1 MKKRYL
7 IIADDFTGANDTGVQ
22 LCRRGYP
29 TDVLFA
35 GKPLDTEKSVVI
47 DTESRTIDSKKAYE
61 TVRDALGLVD
71 FSGFGHVIKKIDST
85 MRGNIPAEI
94 KAVDESYKPEL
105 IVFAP
110 AYPDMGRTTEDGVQR
125 LKGVEICKTEL
136 AADPK
141 NPVTEDR
148 LTALLSGVYEE
159 PVVLKRL
166 ADVRDAGFSFEEERI
181 FACDAET
188 NEDLHRIIRAA
199 KKTGKRTLYIGSAGI
214 ADSLMETENPAD
226 PAFAV
231 VASVSSVTNAQMH
244 CCEKEGYTLIKI
256 PVHDILLGKKAASVY
271 RDEAIAALKRGE
283 DTILL
288 TNTAYDR
295 SELELSIRAGEK
307 LGMSFSGVGDYVR
320 EMVGTMARE
329 VLESA
334 RVSGVFITGGD
345 TALGLLRS
353 LEADGSEIVSE
364 ILVGIPMIRVKGG
377 AFEGLKLVSKAGAFG
392 AEDAAAFA
400 LRKIKEKQ

>member
-29 TDVLFA
+29 TEVLFA
-35 GKPLDTEKSVVI
+35 GKPLDTDKSVVI
-47 DTESRTIDSKKAYE
+47 DTESRTIDSEKAYR
-61 TVRDALGLVD
+61 VVKDSLKLVD

-85 MRGNIPAEI
+85 MRGNIAEEV
-94 KAVDESYKPEL
+94 KAVDEAYKPEL
-105 IVFAP
+105 IIFAP
-110 AYPDMGRTTEDGVQR
+110 AYPDMGRTTVGGIQR
-125 LKGVEICKTEL
+125 LKGQDICKTEL
-136 AADPK
+136 SKDPK

-148 LTALLSGVYEE
+148 LNGLLSKAYTE
-159 PVVLKRL
+159 PIILKGL
-166 ADVRDAGFSFEEERI
+166 ADVRDVGFSFEGGRI

-188 NEDLHRIIRAA
+188 NDDLHRIIRAA
-199 KKTGKRTLYIGSAGI
+199 KRERKRTLYIGSAGI

-231 VASVSSVTNAQMH
+231 VASVSSVTNEQMH
-244 CCEKEGYTLIKI
+244 RCEREGYTLVKI
-256 PVHDILLGKKAASVY
+256 PVHDILLGRKAAASY

-295 SELELSIRAGEK
+295 KELDTSIEAGEK
-307 LGMSFSGVGDYVR
+307 LGMSFSAVGDYVR
-320 EMVGTMARE
+320 EMMGTMARE

-334 RVSGVFITGGD
+334 RVSGVFLTGGD

-353 LEADGSEIVSE
+353 LEADGSEIISE
-364 ILVGIPMIRVKGG
+364 ILVGIPMIKIKGG
-377 AFEGLKLVSKAGAFG
+377 AFDGLKLVSKAGAFG